1 MNRATS
7 GKAAIRRAGISFN
20 VVKKTPKAQSKT
32 AIGID
37 ANVVKSIRS
46 AWRAIEAQFNS
57 RPDRSV
63 QIEDLLKRGL
73 GANVVAGRQREY
85 LAALHS
91 ELLSRK
97 KFQPVAVETKGGI
110 GLRWRLKSR
119 VPAPLST
126 GPPAADPK
134 YEGVTL
140 EPEAGRELANLRETM
155 RENDS
160 IRRPGSYICA
170 LDYRRLA
177 TGTLPIRRRDR
188 SFFPSKP
195 DPAEIILHPDRKLAG
210 MKELSGWLDTKSGR
224 IYGLSN
230 LFQALPILVGS
241 RLELTRL
248 RSEGQYRLF
257 IDVDAA
263 EDEQPAGTDLARA
276 TTSFRAVA
284 CALSAGN
291 SPLPFLILHRLANRR
306 RAMPPET
313 LAAVLSD
320 WPCFAPVRLADGVS
334 GWRFDASQL
343 SAGRRSVRAARFAY
357 AQSLRDLALRSD
369 LHSESIGSIFKRTQ
383 DHRQE
388 LAMIRPAG
396 PQVHESGSRTS
407 RR

>member
-1 MNRATS
+1 MNRATT

-20 VVKKTPKAQSKT
+20 VVKKKPKAEPKT

-37 ANVVKSIRS
+37 TNVVKSIRS
-46 AWRAIEAQFNS
+46 SWRAIEALLNR

-63 QIEDLLKRGL
+63 HVEDLLVRGL
-73 GANVVAGRQREY
+73 GASVIAGRQREY

-91 ELLSRK
+91 ELMSRK

-119 VPAPLST
+119 IPAPSSA
-126 GPPAADPK
+126 GQPAADPK

-140 EPEAGRELANLRETM
+140 APEAGRELANLRETI

-170 LDYRRLA
+170 LDHRRLA

-210 MKELSGWLDTKSGR
+210 LKELSGWLDTKSGR

-263 EDEQPAGTDLARA
+263 DHEQPVETAQGRA

-284 CALSAGN
+284 CALADDS
-291 SPLPFLILHRLANRR
+291 SPLPFLRLHRLANLY
-306 RAMPPET
+306 RAMTPET

-320 WPCFAPVRLADGVS
+320 WPCFAPVRLVDGVS

-343 SAGRRSVRAARFAY
+343 SAGRRSVRAARVAY
-357 AQSLRDLALRSD
+357 EQTLRDLTLRSD

-383 DHRQE
+383 AHRQE
-388 LAMIRPAG
+388 LAVIRPPG
-396 PQVHESGSRTS
+396 PRVRESGSRTS
-407 RR
+407 RI